1 MRKWTPAI
9 PIAGSFALSAAMF
22 SRLPNV
28 GQPDFSP
35 LIPVSVPSGDGI
47 PRMAVALLIPTVAL
61 GVWILLSTL
70 AKIGG
75 PRKPLP
81 EWWLNEETGSESV
94 ERFAPTYA
102 TITFTVASLLA
113 LMHVALVASV
123 LHWPPWTFKMLTAI
137 LGVGFIAA
145 GNVMPR
151 TRPNWIVGLRTKRT
165 LTDRAAWQRTHRML
179 GALMM
184 GLGAVIVVASVVAPR
199 YALSV
204 AVLGLLPLFI
214 IAHAFG
220 TRNSDTVLLERT

>member
-9 PIAGSFALSAAMF
+9 PIAGSFALSAAIF
-22 SRLPNV
+22 SRLPSV
-28 GQPDFSP
+28 GYPDFSP
-35 LIPVSVPSGDGI
+35 LIPVSFSSGDGI
-47 PRMAVALLIPTVAL
+47 PRAAVALLIPTVAL

-70 AKIGG
+70 AKVGG

-94 ERFAPTYA
+94 QRFAPTYA

-113 LMHVALVASV
+113 LMHVALIAAV

-145 GNVMPR
+145 GNIMPR

-165 LTDRAAWQRTHRML
+165 LTDRAAWQRTHRVL

-184 GLGAVIVVASVVAPR
+184 GIGVAVVAASIIAPR
-199 YALSV
+199 YALAV
-204 AVLGLLPLFI
+204 ALLGLLPCFVA
-214 IAHAFG
+214 AHVLG
-220 TRNSDTVLLERT
+220 TRDTDTTMLERT